1 MLPPSEIVWDIC
13 FTCVCLPCDPRGN
26 RPFGKKRYIYHR
38 VRIISYDGTR
48 QPHTAKCLPSWGEVG
63 RRDLRPRRVPA
74 WLPIRD
80 YQREIR
86 VHSMRRSRRRGERI
100 RQEPHT
106 VRVTVLF
113 SESQMEIIERYLRR
127 HPGRSR
133 SDFVRRC
140 VMERIVGDAT
150 KHRPT
155 LFDDG
160 GEEERRR

>member
-1 MLPPSEIVWDIC
+1 MATRLLRVTPGAAG
-13 FTCVCLPCDPRGN
+13 RGG
-26 RPFGKKRYIYHR
+26 RPFGKKRYIYHLL
-38 VRIISYDGTR
+38 RIISHDRMR
-48 QPHTAKCLPSWGEVG
+48 QPETAWRLPPRGEA
-63 RRDLRPRRVPA
+63 RRRAPRSRPVPVR
-74 WLPIRD
+74 LPITD
-80 YQREIR
+80 YQRETR
-86 VHSMRRSRRRGERI
+86 VHGMRRSRRRGERI

-150 KHRPT
+150 KHRPS
-155 LFDDG
+155 LFDDDEG
-160 GEEERRR
+160 GEEQHR

>member
-1 MLPPSEIVWDIC
+1 
-13 FTCVCLPCDPRGN
+13 
-26 RPFGKKRYIYHR
+26 
-38 VRIISYDGTR
+38 
-48 QPHTAKCLPSWGEVG
+48 
-63 RRDLRPRRVPA
+63 
-74 WLPIRD
+74 
-80 YQREIR
+80 
-86 VHSMRRSRRRGERI
+86 MRRSRRRGERI

-140 VMERIVGDAT
+140 VMERIVGDAA

-155 LFDDG
+155 LFDDDEC
-160 GEEERRR
+160 GEEQRW

>member
-1 MLPPSEIVWDIC
+1 MSRLGDRSLRKRPGVDGWS
-13 FTCVCLPCDPRGN
+13 GQ
-26 RPFGKKRYIYHR
+26 PFGKKRYIYHR
-38 VRIISYDGTR
+38 VSIVSHDRTR
-48 QPHTAKCLPSWGEVG
+48 QPHTAKCLPSRGEAG
-63 RRDLRPRRVPA
+63 RRDLSPRRVPA

-127 HPGRSR
+127 HPCRSR
-133 SDFVRRC
+133 ADFVRRC

-155 LFDDG
+155 LFDN
-160 GEEERRR
+160 GEEEQRR

>member
-1 MLPPSEIVWDIC
+1 MRDI
-13 FTCVCLPCDPRGN
+13 
-26 RPFGKKRYIYHR
+26 
-38 VRIISYDGTR
+38 S
-48 QPHTAKCLPSWGEVG
+48 
-63 RRDLRPRRVPA
+63 PRRIPVR
-74 WLPIRD
+74 LSIRD

-86 VHSMRRSRRRGERI
+86 VHSMRRSRRRGGRI

-160 GEEERRR
+160 EGGEEEQRW

>member
-1 MLPPSEIVWDIC
+1 M
-13 FTCVCLPCDPRGN
+13 PRLGD
-26 RPFGKKRYIYHR
+26 RSLRKRPGVDGWSGLPFGKKRYIYHR
-38 VRIISYDGTR
+38 VRIVSHSRTR
-48 QPHTAKCLPSWGEVG
+48 QPHASNHLPSGGEAG
-63 RRDLRPRRVPA
+63 MRDISPRRVPA
-74 WLPIRD
+74 RLPITD

-160 GEEERRR
+160 ESGEEEQRR

>member
-1 MLPPSEIVWDIC
+1 MPRLEIRSLRKRPV
-13 FTCVCLPCDPRGN
+13 VAERG
-26 RPFGKKRYIYHR
+26 GQALDKKRYIYHR
-38 VRIISYDGTR
+38 VRIVSHDRTR
-48 QPHTAKCLPSWGEVG
+48 QPHTANHLPSGGEAG
-63 RRDLRPRRVPA
+63 MRDISPRRVPA
-74 WLPIRD
+74 RPPIRD

-106 VRVTVLF
+106 VRVTVFF

-160 GEEERRR
+160 EGGEEEQRW

>member
-1 MLPPSEIVWDIC
+1 MAGLDSLVLTSTCPQGERRSGGTLCRRGCLSE
-13 FTCVCLPCDPRGN
+13 TT
-26 RPFGKKRYIYHR
+26 
-38 VRIISYDGTR
+38 S
-48 QPHTAKCLPSWGEVG
+48 E
-63 RRDLRPRRVPA
+63 
-74 WLPIRD
+74 
-80 YQREIR
+80 EIR
-86 VHSMRRSRRRGERI
+86 VHSMRRSRRRGGRI

-113 SESQMEIIERYLRR
+113 SEAQMEIIERYLRR

-160 GEEERRR
+160 EGGEEERRW